1 MVYYRLIMAK
11 SHYQKGSRLLFPG
24 KKLPGQKAGKHL
36 KIEIKV
42 SKTAQSKMLGLI
54 FNLVFEK

>member
-1 MVYYRLIMAK
+1 MAL

-36 KIEIKV
+36 NKEIKV
-42 SKTAQSKMLGLI
+42 SKTNQSRYAWI
-54 FNLVFEK
+54 DF

>member
-1 MVYYRLIMAK
+1 MAK

-36 KIEIKV
+36 NKEIKV

-54 FNLVFEK
+54 FHLIFEK

>member
-1 MVYYRLIMAK
+1 MAK
-11 SHYQKGSRLLFPG
+11 AIKKVPKAFAG

-36 KIEIKV
+36 NKEIKV
-42 SKTAQSKMLGLI
+42 SKTNQSKMLGLI